1 MVVDGHQPRAPE
13 PGDVAEVDG
22 RLAAVAADLDGH
34 APGPQVLAGR
44 RAQGVGLVVGQEAAD
59 VVGDR
64 PHVGRQVELG
74 HGRSSS
80 VVSGGRPS
88 PRNRPFAGVVRLT
101 ASTASSTVPAVQ
113 VVCSTGQY
121 VWSG

>member
-1 MVVDGHQPRAPE
+1 MP
-13 PGDVAEVDG
+13 EVDG
-22 RLAAVAADLDGH
+22 RLAAVAADLDGD

-44 RAQGVGLVVGQEAAD
+44 LAQGVGLLVGQEAAD
-59 VVGDR
+59 VVGDTAEIT
-64 PHVGRQVELG
+64 GQVELA

-80 VVSGGRPS
+80 VVSSGRPS
-88 PRNRPFAGVVRLT
+88 PRNRPFAGVVRVR